1 MNYYEFRG
9 IIPKTG
15 INSGNNLNNS
25 NGIIKIE
32 TEYSPNTEN
41 PEENP
46 NTENPN
52 SENPNTGSPNPAS
65 PNSGSIYSE
74 FNSDFTEILKTDPLN
89 DLFKDEL
96 VLHTIN
102 SYPSD
107 PLTYKGTMNSP
118 NKYEWKKA
126 TYIEIKEL
134 IK

>member
-1 MNYYEFRG
+1 M
-9 IIPKTG
+9 G
-15 INSGNNLNNS
+15 INSNNNLNNL

-52 SENPNTGSPNPAS
+52 SESPNTGSPNPAS
-65 PNSGSIYSE
+65 PNSGNIYSE
-74 FNSDFTEILKTDPLN
+74 FNSDFNSDFTEISKIDPLN
-89 DLFKDEL
+89 DLSKDEL
-96 VLHTIN
+96 ALHTIN

-107 PLTYKGTMNSP
+107 LLTYKGAMNSP
-118 NKYEWKKA
+118 NKYKWKKA
-126 TYIEIKEL
+126 TYIKIKEL